1 MSHSEWRFRVRH
13 ILEAIERIR
22 EYTSGLDLAGFERD
36 RKTVDAVVRNFQVI
50 GEAARHVPDEA
61 QSAYPQIPWSLMI
74 GMRNV
79 LVHRYDTVD
88 VETVWRTVVEDLPM
102 LADPLRQLLGESGT
116 K

>member
-13 ILEAIERIR
+13 ILEAIERIQ
-22 EYTSGLDLAGFERD
+22 EYTSGLDLTGFEQD
-36 RKTVDAVVRNFQVI
+36 RKTTDAVVRNFQII
-50 GEAARHVPDEA
+50 GEAARHVPEET
-61 QSAYPQIPWSLMI
+61 QSADPEIPWSLMI

-88 VETVWRTVVEDLPM
+88 VETVWRTVVDDLPM
-102 LADPLRQLLGESGT
+102 LAAPLRQLLGESDR